1 MRIVLATRN
10 RGKLEELRAL
20 LEPLGHDLLDL
31 DDAGI
36 VPDGVEDE
44 LEQYDTFEEN
54 ALAKARYFFS
64 RAGGLGVLADD
75 SGLEVRALGGRPG
88 VHSKRFSGRTDLSG
102 RALDAENNARLLAA
116 LESAGDRGARFVCA
130 AAFVSSRGEAVARG
144 VVDGRILEMPR
155 GSEGFGYDPLFYA
168 VELGKS
174 FGEADVAEKERVSH
188 RGRAF
193 RALIERALARDAA
206 PH

>member
-1 MRIVLATRN
+1 MRLVLATRN

-20 LEPLGHDLLDL
+20 LVPLGHELLDL

-36 VPDGVEDE
+36 APDGVEDE
-44 LEQYDTFEEN
+44 LEQYDTFEDN

-75 SGLEVRALGGRPG
+75 SGLEVSALGGRPG
-88 VHSKRFSGRTDLSG
+88 VRSKRFSGRTDLSG

-116 LESAGDRGARFVCA
+116 LESATDRGARFVCA
-130 AAFVSSRGEAVARG
+130 AAFVSPRGEAVARG
-144 VVDGRILEMPR
+144 VVEGRILETPR
-155 GSEGFGYDPLFYA
+155 GAEGFGYDPLFYA
-168 VELGKS
+168 VELGKT
-174 FGEADVAEKERVSH
+174 FGEAGVAEKERVSH

-193 RALIERALARDAA
+193 RALVERAVVRDAA